1 MHTYSNTIH
10 AFKYWGWGR
19 GNRQATLSICLT
31 LKLTVDLI
39 ARGDQFFMAFH
50 GAIGEGF
57 SSIPVLPYTKP
68 PQVILLYTL
77 GG

>member
-1 MHTYSNTIH
+1 
-10 AFKYWGWGR
+10 
-19 GNRQATLSICLT
+19 LT

-50 GAIGEGF
+50 GASGEGF

-68 PQVILLYTL
+68 PQVIVLYTL